1 MNNIKKENSR
11 SFMNNVAVILISQI
25 LVKLLGAV
33 YKMVITNVKGFGDE
47 GLGLYNVGFQ
57 IYTLLLAISSV
68 GIPNA
73 ISKMTS
79 ERIAL
84 NDYKGAHKIFKTAIV
99 LFSVIGLI
107 AAAVLFFGAGYI
119 ADAIGYERSV
129 NVMRAL
135 APSLL
140 FVCVSSVIRGYFTGM
155 KNMKATSNSQV
166 LEQIFKCALTI
177 IFVYATAY
185 FIPDMNADGTLNTAK
200 TPAMAAWANFATS
213 AATVL
218 SMLYLFYFYYK
229 RKSGISEKIKNS
241 AGETLS
247 ISGKRLMLA
256 ILMISIPISLGSIIT
271 AINRV
276 IDTATI
282 SRGIEAAFS
291 NLIPA
296 HGSQA
301 AIANPTAFQLTNEIE
316 RLSGL
321 LSKSD
326 ILYNMPLAVNFAF
339 ATVLVPYVASALKVK
354 DYKEA
359 AAKINYSLLISILI
373 ILPCAIGLIVLAEP
387 IYKIIYFN
395 APSGFE
401 LLQLVSVSLIFAALT
416 QTMTGSLQ
424 GMGKVYVPAIS
435 LLFGCI
441 AKIILNVTLI
451 RIPSINIYGAAIS
464 SIACQV
470 ISCGICFAVLVKNC
484 KLKLTFGK
492 YVGKPLI
499 SGIAMG
505 AAAIAVY
512 KLLSLFLG
520 AGFIPNLISTAA
532 AIVVAAVI
540 YFILVFGLRILSPD
554 EVTQLPGGNKIY
566 AVLKK
571 LRFYK

>member
-1 MNNIKKENSR
+1 MNSTKKETGQ
-11 SFMNNVAVILISQI
+11 SFMNNVTVILISQI
-25 LVKLLGAV
+25 LVKLFGAV

-84 NDYKGAHKIFKTAIV
+84 NDYKGAHKIFKTALV
-99 LFSVIGLI
+99 LFSIIGVI
-107 AAAVLFFGAGYI
+107 ATAVLFFGAGYI
-119 ADAIGYERSV
+119 ASAIGYERSV

-177 IFVYATAY
+177 IFVYAAAY
-185 FIPDMNADGTLNTAK
+185 FIPDMGIDGTANISK
-200 TPAMAAWANFATS
+200 TPAMAALANFATS
-213 AATVL
+213 VATVL

-229 RKSGISEKIKNS
+229 RKSHISEKIQNS
-241 AGETLS
+241 TGETLS

-282 SRGIEAAFS
+282 SRGIEIAFAG
-291 NLIPA
+291 LIPA

-301 AIANPTAFQLTNEIE
+301 AITNPTAFQLTQEIE

-339 ATVLVPYVASALKVK
+339 ATVLVPYVASAMKVN
-354 DYKEA
+354 DVKEA
-359 AAKINYSLLISILI
+359 ASKINYSLLISILI
-373 ILPCAIGLIVLAEP
+373 ILPCAIGLIALANP
-387 IYKIIYFN
+387 IYKVIYFN
-395 APSGFE
+395 ATSGFE
-401 LLQLVSVSLIFAALT
+401 LLQLVSVSLIFAALA

-424 GMGKVYVPAIS
+424 GIGKVYVPAIS
-435 LLFGCI
+435 LLFGCA
-441 AKIILNVTLI
+441 AKIILNVLLI
-451 RIPSINIYGAAIS
+451 RIPSINIYGAAVS
-464 SIACQV
+464 SIACQFL
-470 ISCGICFAVLVKNC
+470 SCAICFIVLKKHC
-484 KLKLTFGK
+484 KLKISPVK
-492 YVGKPLI
+492 YIVKPLI
-499 SGIAMG
+499 SGAVMG
-505 AAAIAVY
+505 AAAIGVY
-512 KLLSLFLG
+512 KLVMLVLKS
-520 AGFIPNLISTAA
+520 GFSANLIAVIIAVIIAA
-532 AIVVAAVI
+532 AV
-540 YFILVFGLRILSPD
+540 YFAMVFALKILSAD
-554 EVTQLPGGNKIY
+554 EVKQLPAGNKIY
-566 AVLKK
+566 RVLVKTG
-571 LRFYK
+571 LYK

>member
-1 MNNIKKENSR
+1 MGSNTNKETSQ

-25 LVKLLGAV
+25 IVKLFGMI
-33 YKMVITNVKGFGDE
+33 YRIVITNIDGFGNE
-47 GLGLYNVGFQ
+47 GLGFYNVGFQ

-84 NDYKGAHKIFKTAIV
+84 KDYRGAHKIFKTAIM
-99 LFSVIGLI
+99 LFTVIGFI
-107 AAAVLFFGAGYI
+107 STAVLFFGADFFAKY
-119 ADAIGYERSV
+119 AIKIEGAQY
-129 NVMRAL
+129 VMRAL

-166 LEQIFKCALTI
+166 IEQILKCTLTI
-177 IFVYATAY
+177 VFVYMSVGLAPE
-185 FIPDMNADGTLNTAK
+185 I
-200 TPAMAAWANFATS
+200 MASWANFATS
-213 AATVL
+213 VATVL
-218 SMLYLFYFYYK
+218 SLLYLIYFYYR
-229 RKSGISEKIKNS
+229 RKSDIKENIKNS
-241 AGETLS
+241 VGEELS
-247 ISGKRLMLA
+247 VSGKRLMLA

-282 SRGIEAAFS
+282 SRGIEIAFAS
-291 NLIPA
+291 FIPA
-296 HGSQA
+296 HKGAS
-301 AIANPTAFQLTNEIE
+301 AIANPTVEQLTKEIA

-339 ATVLVPYVASALKVK
+339 ATVLVPSIAGALAVK
-354 DYKEA
+354 NYKEA
-359 AAKINYSLLISILI
+359 ASKINYSLLISILI
-373 ILPCAIGLIVLAEP
+373 ILPCAIGLITLAEP

-395 APSGFE
+395 TADGFE
-401 LLQLVSVSLIFAALT
+401 LLQLVSVSLIFAALA

-441 AKIILNVTLI
+441 AKIVLNIVLI

-470 ISCGICFAVLVKNC
+470 ISCGICFAVLSREC
-484 KLKLTFGK
+484 KLKISLGK
-492 YVGKPLI
+492 YIVKPLAA
-499 SGIAMG
+499 SGIMG
-505 AAAIAVY
+505 VVAVGVY
-512 KLLSLFLG
+512 KLCTMIVG
-520 AGFIPNLISTAA
+520 GGFINNLIVTLV
-532 AIVVAAVI
+532 AIVISVFV
-540 YFILVFGLRILSPD
+540 YFTAVFGLHILNKD
-554 EVTQLPGGNKIY
+554 EVVQLPAGNKI
-566 AVLKK
+566 LKGLQK
-571 LRFYK
+571 LHLYKD

>member
-1 MNNIKKENSR
+1 
-11 SFMNNVAVILISQI
+11 MNNVAIILVSQI
-25 LVKLLGAV
+25 IVKIFGMI
-33 YKMVITNVKGFGDE
+33 YRIVITNIDGFGDE
-47 GLGLYNVGFQ
+47 GLGFYNVGFQ

-84 NDYKGAHKIFKTAIV
+84 NDYRGAHKIFKTALL
-99 LFSVIGLI
+99 LFSVIGI
-107 AAAVLFFGAGYI
+107 ITTGILFFGADIFAKNVIHIDGSQY
-119 ADAIGYERSV
+119 
-129 NVMRAL
+129 VMRAL
-135 APSLL
+135 APSLF

-155 KNMKATSNSQV
+155 KDMKATSNSQI
-166 LEQIFKCALTI
+166 LEQLFKCTLTI
-177 IFVYATAY
+177 VFVYLSVGLAPE
-185 FIPDMNADGTLNTAK
+185 I
-200 TPAMAAWANFATS
+200 MASWANFATS
-213 AATVL
+213 VATVISL
-218 SMLYLFYFYYK
+218 LYLIYFYYR
-229 RKSGISEKIKNS
+229 RKSGIREQINKSD
-241 AGETLS
+241 GETIR
-247 ISGKRLMLA
+247 ISTRRLMVN

-282 SRGIEAAFS
+282 SRGIEIAFQT
-291 NLIPA
+291 LIPA
-296 HGSQA
+296 HGSVS
-301 AIANPTAFQLTNEIE
+301 AIVNPTLDQMTDEIA

-339 ATVLVPYVASALKVK
+339 ATVLVPYVASALKIK

-395 APSGFE
+395 APSGFD
-401 LLQLVSVSLIFAALT
+401 LLQLVSVSLIFAALA

-441 AKIILNVTLI
+441 AKIILNVALI

-470 ISCGICFAVLVKNC
+470 ISCGICFAVLAKNC

-499 SGIAMG
+499 AGIAMG
-505 AAAIAVY
+505 AAAIGVY
-512 KLLSLFLG
+512 KLLALLLG
-520 AGFIPNLISTAA
+520 LGFIPNLISTAIA
-532 AIVVAAVI
+532 VVIAAVI
-540 YFILVFGLRILSPD
+540 YFALVFGLHILSPD
-554 EVTQLPGGNKIY
+554 EVIQLPGGNKIY
-566 AVLKK
+566 GILTK
-571 LRFYK
+571 LHFYK

>member
-1 MNNIKKENSR
+1 MNNVKKENAQ
-11 SFMNNVAVILISQI
+11 SFMNNVTII
-25 LVKLLGAV
+25 LVSQLIVKIFGMI
-33 YKMVITNVKGFGDE
+33 YRIVITNIDGFGDE
-47 GLGLYNVGFQ
+47 GLGFYNVGFQ

-84 NDYKGAHKIFKTAIV
+84 NDYKGAHKIFKTALL
-99 LFSVIGLI
+99 LFSVIGI
-107 AAAVLFFGAGYI
+107 ITTGILFFGADIFAKNVIHIDGSQY
-119 ADAIGYERSV
+119 
-129 NVMRAL
+129 VMRAL
-135 APSLL
+135 APSLF

-155 KNMKATSNSQV
+155 KNMKATSNSQI
-166 LEQIFKCALTI
+166 LEQLFKCTLTI
-177 IFVYATAY
+177 VFVYLSVGLAPE
-185 FIPDMNADGTLNTAK
+185 I
-200 TPAMAAWANFATS
+200 MASWANFATS
-213 AATVL
+213 VATVISL
-218 SMLYLFYFYYK
+218 LYLIYFYYR
-229 RKSGISEKIKNS
+229 RKSGIREQINNS
-241 AGETLS
+241 DGETIR
-247 ISGKRLMLA
+247 ISTRRLMIS

-282 SRGIEAAFS
+282 SRGIEIAFA

-296 HGSQA
+296 HGSVS
-301 AIANPTAFQLTNEIE
+301 AIVNPTLDQMTDEIA

-395 APSGFE
+395 APSGFD
-401 LLQLVSVSLIFAALT
+401 LLQLVSVSLIFAALA

-464 SIACQV
+464 SIACQF
-470 ISCGICFAVLVKNC
+470 ISCAICFAVLTKNC
-484 KLKLTFGK
+484 RLSINAVK
-492 YVGKPLI
+492 YVLKPLAAGALM
-499 SGIAMG
+499 GI
-505 AAAIAVY
+505 AAIAVY
-512 KLLSLFLG
+512 KLSAMLLG
-520 AGFIPNLISTAA
+520 TGFVMNLICTIA
-532 AIVVAAVI
+532 AIAVAAVV
-540 YFILVFGLRILSPD
+540 YFAAVFGLHILS
-554 EVTQLPGGNKIY
+554 EEEIKQLPAGGKIY
-566 AVLKK
+566 NILHKLK
-571 LRFYK
+571 FYK

>member
-1 MNNIKKENSR
+1 MNSTKKETGQ
-11 SFMNNVAVILISQI
+11 SFMNNVTVILISQI
-25 LVKLLGAV
+25 LVKLFGAV

-84 NDYKGAHKIFKTAIV
+84 NDYKGAHKIFKTALV
-99 LFSVIGLI
+99 LFSIIGII
-107 AAAVLFFGAGYI
+107 ATAVLFFGAGYI
-119 ADAIGYERSV
+119 ASAIGYERSV

-177 IFVYATAY
+177 IFVYAAAY
-185 FIPDMNADGTLNTAK
+185 FIPDTGIDGTANISK
-200 TPAMAAWANFATS
+200 TPAMAALANFATS
-213 AATVL
+213 VATVL

-229 RKSGISEKIKNS
+229 RKSHISEKIQNS
-241 AGETLS
+241 TGETLS

-282 SRGIEAAFS
+282 SRGIEIAFAS
-291 NLIPA
+291 LIPA

-301 AIANPTAFQLTNEIE
+301 AITNPTAFQLTQEIE

-339 ATVLVPYVASALKVK
+339 ATVLVPYVASAMKVN
-354 DYKEA
+354 DVKEA
-359 AAKINYSLLISILI
+359 ASKINYSLLISILI
-373 ILPCAIGLIVLAEP
+373 ILPCAIGLIALANP
-387 IYKIIYFN
+387 IYKVIYFN

-401 LLQLVSVSLIFAALT
+401 LLQLVSVSLIFAALA

-424 GMGKVYVPAIS
+424 GIGKVYVPAIS
-435 LLFGCI
+435 LLFGCA
-441 AKIILNVTLI
+441 AKIILNVLLI
-451 RIPSINIYGAAIS
+451 RIPSINIYGAAVS
-464 SIACQV
+464 SIACQFL
-470 ISCGICFAVLVKNC
+470 SCAICFIVLKKHC
-484 KLKLTFGK
+484 KLKISPVK
-492 YVGKPLI
+492 YIVKPLI
-499 SGIAMG
+499 SGAVMG
-505 AAAIAVY
+505 AAAIGVY
-512 KLLSLFLG
+512 KLVMLVLKS
-520 AGFIPNLISTAA
+520 GFSANLIAVIIAVIIAA
-532 AIVVAAVI
+532 AV
-540 YFILVFGLRILSPD
+540 YFAMVFALKILSAD
-554 EVTQLPGGNKIY
+554 EVKQLPAGNKIY
-566 AVLKK
+566 RVLVKTG
-571 LRFYK
+571 LYK

>member
-1 MNNIKKENSR
+1 
-11 SFMNNVAVILISQI
+11 MNNVTVILISQI
-25 LVKLLGAV
+25 LVKLFGAV

-84 NDYKGAHKIFKTAIV
+84 NDYKGAHKIFKTALI
-99 LFSVIGLI
+99 LFSAIGLI
-107 AAAVLFFGAGYI
+107 ATAALFFGAGYI
-119 ADAIGYERSV
+119 ASAIGYERSV

-177 IFVYATAY
+177 IFVYAAAY
-185 FIPDMNADGTLNTAK
+185 FIPDMNVDGTVNIEK
-200 TPAMAAWANFATS
+200 TPAMAAFANFATS
-213 AATVL
+213 VATVL
-218 SMLYLFYFYYK
+218 SMLYLFYFYHK
-229 RKSGISEKIKNS
+229 RKSGISEKIQNS

-282 SRGIEAAFS
+282 SRGIEVAFA

-296 HGSQA
+296 HGGTD
-301 AIANPTAFQLTNEIE
+301 AIANPTAFQLTQEIE

-339 ATVLVPYVASALKVK
+339 ATVLVPYVASAMKINDV
-354 DYKEA
+354 KEA

-373 ILPCAIGLIVLAEP
+373 ILPCAIGLIVLAQP
-387 IYKIIYFN
+387 IYNIIYFN

-401 LLQLVSVSLIFAALT
+401 LLQLVSVSLIFAALA

-424 GMGKVYVPAIS
+424 GIGKVYVPAIS
-435 LLFGCI
+435 LLFGCA
-441 AKIILNVTLI
+441 AKIILNVLLI

-464 SIACQV
+464 SIACQFL
-470 ISCGICFAVLVKNC
+470 SCAICFAVLKKRC
-484 KLKLTFGK
+484 DLKITPLK
-492 YVGKPLI
+492 YIIKPLI
-499 SGIAMG
+499 SGAVMG
-505 AAAIAVY
+505 AVAIGAYKLAMLALKSGFIANLVSVAIAVV
-512 KLLSLFLG
+512 
-520 AGFIPNLISTAA
+520 IA
-532 AIVVAAVI
+532 AIV
-540 YFILVFGLRILSPD
+540 YFAMVFALKILSED
-554 EVTQLPGGNKIY
+554 EVKQLPAGDKIY
-566 AVLKK
+566 RGLVKIGL
-571 LRFYK
+571 YK

>member
-1 MNNIKKENSR
+1 
-11 SFMNNVAVILISQI
+11 MNNVAVILISQI
-25 LVKLLGAV
+25 LVKLFGAV
-33 YKMVITNVKGFGDE
+33 YKMVITNVKSFGDE

-84 NDYKGAHKIFKTAIV
+84 NDYKGAHKIFKTALV
-99 LFSVIGLI
+99 LFSVIGII

-119 ADAIGYERSV
+119 ASAIGYERSV

-155 KNMKATSNSQV
+155 KNMKATSNSQI

-177 IFVYATAY
+177 IFVYASAY
-185 FIPDMNADGTLNTAK
+185 LIPDMNIDGTVNIDK
-200 TPAMAAWANFATS
+200 TPAMAALANFATS
-213 AATVL
+213 VATVL

-229 RKSGISEKIKNS
+229 RKSGISEKIQNS
-241 AGETLS
+241 EGEDLS

-282 SRGIEAAFS
+282 SRGIEAAFA

-301 AIANPTAFQLTNEIE
+301 AITNPSAFQLTQEIE

-339 ATVLVPYVASALKVK
+339 ATVLVPYVASALKIK

-359 AAKINYSLLISILI
+359 ASKINYSLLISILI

-387 IYKIIYFN
+387 VYNILYFN

-401 LLQLVSVSLIFAALT
+401 LLQLVSVSLIFAALA

-424 GMGKVYVPAIS
+424 GIGKVYVPAIS
-435 LLFGCI
+435 LLFGCA
-441 AKIILNVTLI
+441 AKIILNVLLI
-451 RIPSINIYGAAIS
+451 RIPSVNIYGAAVS
-464 SIACQV
+464 SIACQF
-470 ISCGICFAVLVKNC
+470 ISCAICFAVLKKNC
-484 KLKLTFGK
+484 SLKIPPVKFI
-492 YVGKPLI
+492 VKPLI
-499 SGIAMG
+499 AGGVMG

-512 KLLSLFLG
+512 KLFILILG
-520 AGFIPNLISTAA
+520 AGFIPNLVSTVA
-532 AIVVAAVI
+532 AIFAAAVI
-540 YFILVFGLRILSPD
+540 YFFMVFALKILSADEVRQLPAGVKIYRILVKTGL
-554 EVTQLPGGNKIY
+554 
-566 AVLKK
+566 
-571 LRFYK
+571 YKNE